1 MNTEENK
8 ETMEQT
14 EEQVT
19 DIKEVADTPPT
30 ENSLLEELSRQT
42 KNSKNT
48 YTYISPSDEEKKTSN
63 KKKLRLGL
71 EIAGGVLLLIMIFSS
86 SGKVSR
92 EEYDD
97 MEAKF
102 NSKSSKLAETTN
114 SLRKTKAEYS
124 SYKKKMSKFDNLT
137 DEQVDALIA
146 EVDKITAE
154 KKAAEDAAAEAAAA
168 EKAAAE
174 DAAAQAAAEEEAK
187 RQAAASATLEQKNAL
202 RKAKD
207 YLAYSAFSYSGLID
221 QLKYEGFSDEAS
233 TYAVDNCG
241 ADWNEQAAKKAQ
253 AYMNYSSFSRAGLVD
268 QLLYEGFSSEQAEYG
283 VTAAGY

>member
-42 KNSKNT
+42 ENSKNT
-48 YTYISPSDEEKKTSN
+48 YTYISPSDEEKKTGN

-92 EEYDD
+92 EEYDN

-174 DAAAQAAAEEEAK
+174 EAAAQAAAEEEAK

>member
-19 DIKEVADTPPT
+19 DIKEAADTPPT
-30 ENSLLEELSRQT
+30 ENPLLEELSSQT
-42 KNSKNT
+42 ENPQNT
-48 YTYISPSDEEKKTSN
+48 YTYVSPSEKGKKAGS

-92 EEYDD
+92 EEYDNL
-97 MEAKF
+97 E
-102 NSKSSKLAETTN
+102 SKYNKQTSELSETTTTLKKIK
-114 SLRKTKAEYS
+114 SEYS
-124 SYKKKMSKFDNLT
+124 TYKKKMSKFDNLT
-137 DEQVDALIA
+137 EEQRDALIA

-154 KKAAEDAAAEAAAA
+154 KKAEE
-168 EKAAAE
+168 E
-174 DAAAQAAAEEEAK
+174 AAAQAAAEEEAK
-187 RQAAASATLEQKNAL
+187 RQAAANATLEQKNAL

-241 ADWNEQAAKKAQ
+241 ADWNAQAAKKAQ
-253 AYMNYSSFSRAGLVD
+253 DYMNYSSFSRAGLID

-283 VTAAGY
+283 VSAVGY